1 MSKSRENFVRLA
13 ESRTNKVLKQIDLLS
28 NLSNKTNYAYTEED
42 IQKIFSAINKRV
54 KDSEKKF
61 QLALQPERKD
71 NFKLWN
77 KKTEI

>member
-13 ESRTNKVLKQIDLLS
+13 ENRTNKVLKQIDLLS
-28 NLSNKTNYAYTEED
+28 NLSNKTNYAYTDED

-71 NFKLWN
+71 NFKL
-77 KKTEI
+77 

>member
-28 NLSNKTNYAYTEED
+28 NLSNKTNYAYTDED

-71 NFKLWN
+71 NFKL
-77 KKTEI
+77 